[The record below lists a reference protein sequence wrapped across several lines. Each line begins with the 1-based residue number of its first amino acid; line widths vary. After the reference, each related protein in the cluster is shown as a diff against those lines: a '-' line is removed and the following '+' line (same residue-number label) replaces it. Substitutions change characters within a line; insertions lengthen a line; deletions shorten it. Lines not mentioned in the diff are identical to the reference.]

1 MQSVRGCG
9 QGPRRVP
16 LAPTSVASDAPAGA
30 GTSATEDGGSVR
42 SSIHSAFAF
51 AEPASASPSGRGYGE
66 RDAARR
72 VLASGLGGRS
82 APGSSLCAQSV
93 SRASGRRRRDEVEG
107 AGAGTYESVSELEW
121 VRARKGAR
129 KRTRR
134 EARWLYWRHAM
145 SMLRPLRQQVHE
157 KVQYMEQA
165 RRTIS
170 TL

>member
-1 MQSVRGCG
+1 M
-9 QGPRRVP
+9 
-16 LAPTSVASDAPAGA
+16 
-30 GTSATEDGGSVR
+30 R

-82 APGSSLCAQSV
+82 APGSSLYAGSV
-93 SRASGRRRRDEVEG
+93 SREEGRRRRDDIEG
-107 AGAGTYESVSELEW
+107 AGAGMGSRTERIGAGTHESVSELEW